1 MFFNTFIVFAAVS
14 SSAFLNAHAHGTI
27 TGVTG
32 ANGVQAAGF
41 GIIASTPRDG
51 STKKPFEQDTSVI
64 RDKEMASGKAW
75 PLRPHLLPVETMM
88 LPLNLPRQ
96 SQAGLPTAGAD
107 GSVTMTLHQVNG
119 DGAGP
124 YTLRCLWG
132 RRQHIPSSHGHHPSP
147 RKQWA
152 FTCKVEI
159 PDPRLKA
166 TDFALVAQMP
176 AGMACTAGPN
186 GDACIMRCRNPAGA
200 GPFGSCVAVA
210 SGDAAT
216 GNATAA
222 APAAAA
228 DAAPAAAAPATAAV
242 PAAAADAA
250 PAAAAPATAAVPAAA
265 ADAAPAAAAPATAAV
280 PATAAEAAPAAEA
293 PATAAVPAAAAEAA
307 PAAEAPATAAVPAAA
322 AEAAPAA
329 AAPATGVATTDATKR
344 GLAGLFSKLTGREAK
359 AGAPAKRYIASRVA
373 GKRAGYWLDNQ

>member
-64 RDKEMASGKAW
+64 RDKEMASGKAG
-75 PLRPHLLPVETMM
+75 PCGRTAAGGNNDVAVQLAAA
-88 LPLNLPRQ
+88 

-124 YTLRCLWG
+124 YTCDVSGDGGNTFQAATVTTQVPGNNG
-132 RRQHIPSSHGHHPSP
+132 RSR
-147 RKQWA
+147 A
-152 FTCKVEI
+152 
-159 PDPRLKA
+159 KA

-228 DAAPAAAAPATAAV
+228 DAAPAAAAPAT
-242 PAAAADAA
+242 
-250 PAAAAPATAAVPAAA
+250 
-265 ADAAPAAAAPATAAV
+265 
-280 PATAAEAAPAAEA
+280 
-293 PATAAVPAAAAEAA
+293 
-307 PAAEAPATAAVPAAA
+307 
-322 AEAAPAA
+322 
-329 AAPATGVATTDATKR
+329 GVATTR
-344 GLAGLFSKLTGREAK
+344 GLAGLFSRLTRREAE

>member
-1 MFFNTFIVFAAVS
+1 MLFNTFIAFAAVS

-51 STKKPFEQDTSVI
+51 SSPKPFEQDTSVI
-64 RDKEMASGKAW
+64 RDKEMASGKTGPCGRTAAGGNNDVASQ
-75 PLRPHLLPVETMM
+75 LAAA
-88 LPLNLPRQ
+88 

-107 GSVTMTLHQVNG
+107 GSVTMTLHQVNQ

-124 YTLRCLWG
+124 YTCDVSGDGGNTFQAATVTTQVPGKFGLSR
-132 RRQHIPSSHGHHPSP
+132 
-147 RKQWA
+147 A
-152 FTCKVEI
+152 
-159 PDPRLKA
+159 KA

-186 GDACIMRCRNPAGA
+186 GDACIMRCRNPALA
-200 GPFGSCVAVA
+200 GPFGSCVAVS
-210 SGDAAT
+210 SGGAAA

-222 APAAAA
+222 APATAA
-228 DAAPAAAAPATAAV
+228 DAAPAAAAPATGAA
-242 PAAAADAA
+242 
-250 PAAAAPATAAVPAAA
+250 
-265 ADAAPAAAAPATAAV
+265 
-280 PATAAEAAPAAEA
+280 
-293 PATAAVPAAAAEAA
+293 
-307 PAAEAPATAAVPAAA
+307 
-322 AEAAPAA
+322 
-329 AAPATGVATTDATKR
+329 
-344 GLAGLFSKLTGREAK
+344 